1 LLEGTGM
8 KLVIWMNMPSH
19 HQSAFFQA
27 LRDHKEVD
35 LLVRYYGTV
44 TPERLLLGW
53 LQPEAL
59 PVGEMT
65 VKPELDSL
73 KTIPDWQQ
81 RIHII
86 EGRESFRRQLTRRFS
101 ATNVRWIH
109 WGERGARRWT
119 TVFRYPFWC
128 RYGRRVSK
136 HALGALAIG
145 SLAAKDFRRWGI
157 PDHKLAFLPYAV
169 APLNEYVEPDE
180 RIERFAAGRNIFLYC
195 GELSPH
201 KGVDVLLN
209 AFARGCSDEW
219 VLVLVGPDRFGG
231 KYQALAGKLRIE
243 SKTLLR
249 GVLPA
254 DRIASAM
261 IQANVFILPSRFD
274 GWGVVLNEAASLGK
288 ALIST
293 TACGAAHHLIQP
305 NVNGFRIRSNDP
317 QALGVAMTSYVENP
331 KLAVLH
337 GQQSRLIFRNYSPE
351 QNACR
356 LVNAT
361 SSWLEAPAEP

>member
-1 LLEGTGM
+1 M

-35 LLVRYYGTV
+35 LLVRYYGSV
-44 TPERLLLGW
+44 TSERVQLGW
-53 LQPEAL
+53 HQPKTL
-59 PVGEMT
+59 PAGEMT
-65 VKPELDSL
+65 VKPELQSL
-73 KTIPDWQQ
+73 ETIPNWQQ
-81 RIHII
+81 RLHII
-86 EGRESFRRQLTRRFS
+86 EGRDSFRRQLTRWFS

-128 RYGRRVSK
+128 WYGRKVSK

-145 SLAAKDFRRWGI
+145 SLATNDFRRWGI
-157 PDHKLAFLPYAV
+157 PDHKIAFLPYAV
-169 APLNEYVEPDE
+169 APLSAHAKLDGG
-180 RIERFAAGRNIFLYC
+180 IKRFAAGRNIFLYC

-201 KGVDVLLN
+201 KGVDVLLK
-209 AFARGCSDEW
+209 AFALGCGDEW

-231 KYQALAGKLRIE
+231 RYQSLARKLRIE
-243 SKTLLR
+243 HKTLFR
-249 GVLPA
+249 GALSA
-254 DRIASAM
+254 EHIASAM

-305 NVNGFRIRSNDP
+305 NMNGYRIRSNDP
-317 QALGVAMTSYVENP
+317 QALGAAMTSYVDNP
-331 KLAVLH
+331 TLAVLH
-337 GQQSRLIFRNYSPE
+337 GQQSRLIFEAYSPE

-356 LVNAT
+356 LVNAI